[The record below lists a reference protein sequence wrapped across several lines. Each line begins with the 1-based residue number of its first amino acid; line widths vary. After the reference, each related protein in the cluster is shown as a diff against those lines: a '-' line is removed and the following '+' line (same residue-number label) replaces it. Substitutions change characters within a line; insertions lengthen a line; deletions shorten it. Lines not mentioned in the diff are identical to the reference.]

1 MTILVT
7 GSAGFIGSHVTQA
20 LLARGE
26 RVIGLDNL
34 NDYYA
39 PSRKQANLAE
49 IGESP
54 GWRFVEGDIRDAET
68 LRALFAAERPDKI
81 IHLAAMPGIPYSMKH
96 PLLYE
101 DVNTRGTLNL
111 LEMAREFDVKK
122 FVLASTSSIYGE
134 TDKIPFV
141 ETDPTDKPLAPYPAT
156 KKACEVLVYTY
167 HHLYGLQCAVLRFF
181 NVYGPRGRPDMTPCK
196 FAEAIAAGREFTLYD
211 EGRPRRDWTF
221 ISDIV
226 SGILAAA
233 DADMGYEIF
242 NLGRGQPVLM
252 RDFVTILE
260 KLVGKPARWKNA
272 PLPPTDLPVT
282 FADTTKA
289 QRMLGYSPRVSIEE
303 GLTQFWNW
311 YQSPNLK
318 FQTLAPALRSGPCES
333 AGVSNL

>member
-54 GWRFVEGDIRDAET
+54 NWKFVEGDIRDAET

-221 ISDIV
+221 IRDIV

-318 FQTLAPALRSGPCES
+318 SQTLAPALRSGPCGS

>member
-7 GSAGFIGSHVTQA
+7 GAAGFIGSHVTQA

-26 RVIGLDNL
+26 RVAGLDNL
-34 NDYYA
+34 NDYYSPA
-39 PSRKQANLAE
+39 RKRANLAE
-49 IGESP
+49 IGQTP
-54 GWRFVEGDIRDAET
+54 GWVFTQGDIRDVET

-81 IHLAAMPGIPYSMKH
+81 IHLAAMPGIPFSMKH

-111 LEMAREFDVKK
+111 LEMGREFGVNK
-122 FVLASTSSIYGE
+122 FVLASTSSIYGD

-156 KKACEVLVYTY
+156 KKACEVLTYTY
-167 HHLYGLQCAVLRFF
+167 HHLYGIQCAVLRFF
-181 NVYGPRGRPDMTPCK
+181 NVYGPRGRPDMTPWK
-196 FAEAIAAGREFTLYD
+196 FAEAIAADREFTLYD

-233 DADMGYEIF
+233 DVEMGYQVF
-242 NLGRGQPVLM
+242 NLGRSQPILM

-260 KLVGKPARWKNA
+260 GLIGKPARWRNA

-289 QRMLGYSPRVSIEE
+289 NRMLGYSPRVSIQE
-303 GLTQFWNW
+303 GLDRFWNW
-311 YQSPNLK
+311 YKAHLSYSLQGETPRSP
-318 FQTLAPALRSGPCES
+318 G
-333 AGVSNL
+333 